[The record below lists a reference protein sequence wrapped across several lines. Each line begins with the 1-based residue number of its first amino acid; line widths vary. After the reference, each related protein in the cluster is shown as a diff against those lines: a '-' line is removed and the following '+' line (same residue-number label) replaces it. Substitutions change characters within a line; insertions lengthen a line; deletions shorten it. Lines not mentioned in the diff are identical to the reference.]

1 MNHFSYVKCCALWEL
16 SPWQCGYE
24 QNIFHK
30 GSTYQAVLAGVQTL
44 KAKKNRLMIT
54 VTVRLSHGRAG
65 NKLDT
70 VLSSALDFTHS
81 LVKALYL
88 FGSAF
93 YIWMIIPSLLFASLF
108 YSDCQFA
115 YLLHLEWCGGIP
127 IQLLQL

>member
-16 SPWQCGYE
+16 SPWQCGYK

-44 KAKKNRLMIT
+44 KAKKNRLIIT
-54 VTVRLSHGRAG
+54 VTVRPSHGRAG

-88 FGSAF
+88 FVVLAF
-93 YIWMIIPSLLFASLF
+93 IY
-108 YSDCQFA
+108 
-115 YLLHLEWCGGIP
+115 G
-127 IQLLQL
+127 